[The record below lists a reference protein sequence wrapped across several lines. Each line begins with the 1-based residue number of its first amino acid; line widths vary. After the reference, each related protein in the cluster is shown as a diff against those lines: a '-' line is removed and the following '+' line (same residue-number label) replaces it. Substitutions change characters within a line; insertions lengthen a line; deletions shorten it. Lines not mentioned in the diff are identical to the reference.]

1 MKLNRLKLENFQGI
15 QSAEFRLNGQSA
27 SIYGDNATGKTTV
40 FNALTW
46 LLFDKASTNA
56 KNFTPKT
63 KGIDGDVHYL
73 DHAAEAEFDI
83 GGRNITLRKVYH
95 ENYKKKRGSATEE
108 FDGHSVDYFI
118 DGVPTK
124 EKDYKLTLIAFCGSE
139 EKMKMLT
146 MPDYFPEQLPWEAR
160 RTILLEICGDVDD
173 DTVISSTPE
182 LKELPAFLQM
192 PGSTIQRYSVDDYK
206 KIAQVTK
213 TDINKQI
220 QAIPGRIDEATRAIP
235 DTTGID
241 PVQID
246 KNIAAINAEREALEQ
261 KKARILAGDTNTADI
276 RAKISEA
283 TATLAGLR
291 ADYAEQNSKAN
302 SSILN
307 EINRIKT
314 KSIGAINNA
323 RDARNNSERKK
334 RELARM
340 TELREQLLEEY
351 TEVQTERWNEGAET
365 CPTCTQRLPE
375 ENIQK
380 LRDDFNIKKSKR
392 LEAINARG
400 NKEASKNMIAEAQED
415 IIELDTQATK
425 YEAEAKEA
433 EEKIKNLQEQL
444 ITPPPFEQT
453 KEYRRVTAQIDAYR
467 AEEQE
472 AGKTTSAEVSGITDE
487 IHALFAKAEEQK
499 ELKSR
504 LRIAEGQK
512 ERIEELK
519 RSEKTLAEKYEKLE
533 HGVYLCELFTKTK
546 VSMLTERINGKFN
559 KVRFRLF
566 QEQINGGIKE
576 DCEVMIPSE
585 DGNLVPFTFA
595 NNAGRINAGL
605 EIINTLSHHWNIEMP
620 VFIDNAEGV
629 TRLLQMDTQV
639 IRLVVSEPDKQ
650 LRMELGV

>member
-15 QSAEFRLNGQSA
+15 QSAEFKLNGQSA

-108 FDGHSVDYFI
+108 FDGHSVDYYV

-124 EKDYKLTLIAFCGSE
+124 EKDFKLTLIAFCGSE

-146 MPDYFPEQLPWEAR
+146 MPDYFPEQLPWDAR
-160 RTILLEICGDVDD
+160 RTILLEICGDIDD
-173 DTVISSTPE
+173 DAVISSTPE
-182 LKELPAFLQM
+182 LKELPTFLQM
-192 PGSTIQRYSVDDYK
+192 PGSTIQRYSVEDYK

-241 PVQID
+241 PEQID

-261 KKARILAGDTNTADI
+261 KKARILAGDSNTADV
-276 RAKISEA
+276 RARISEA
-283 TATLAGLR
+283 QAKLAELR

-351 TEVQTERWNEGAET
+351 TEVQTERWNEGAEN
-365 CPTCTQRLPE
+365 CPTCEQRLPE

-415 IIELDTQATK
+415 IIEYDAQAAK

-433 EEKIKNLQEQL
+433 EEKIKDLQGQL
-444 ITPPPFEQT
+444 TTPPPFEQT
-453 KEYRRVTAQIDAYR
+453 EEYRRVTAQIDAYR

-472 AGKTTSAEVSGITDE
+472 AGKTTSAEVSGLTDE

-519 RSEKTLAEKYEKLE
+519 RSEKTLAEKYENLE
-533 HGVYLCELFTKTK
+533 YGVYLCELFTKTK

-576 DCEVMIPSE
+576 DCEVMIPAE

-595 NNAGRINAGL
+595 NNAARINAGL
-605 EIINTLSHHWNIEMP
+605 EIINTLSHHWKIEMP
-620 VFIDNAEGV
+620 VFIDNAESV
-629 TRLLQMDTQV
+629 TQLLQMDTQV

-650 LRMELGV
+650 LRLELGV

>member
-415 IIELDTQATK
+415 IIELDAQAAK

-453 KEYRRVTAQIDAYR
+453 EEYRRVTAQIDAYR

-472 AGKTTSAEVSGITDE
+472 AGKTTSAEVSGLTDE

-576 DCEVMIPSE
+576 DCEVMIPAE

-595 NNAGRINAGL
+595 NNAARINAGL
-605 EIINTLSHHWNIEMP
+605 EIINTLSHHWKIEMP
-620 VFIDNAEGV
+620 VFIDNAESV
-629 TRLLQMDTQV
+629 TQLLQMDTQV

-650 LRMELGV
+650 LRLELGV

>member
-1 MKLNRLKLENFQGI
+1 MKLIKLKLENFQGI

-302 SSILN
+302 SSILD

-323 RDARNNSERKK
+323 RDARNNSERRK

-415 IIELDTQATK
+415 IIELDAQAAK

-453 KEYRRVTAQIDAYR
+453 EEYRRVTAQIDAYR

-546 VSMLTERINGKFN
+546 VSMLTERINGKFK

-576 DCEVMIPSE
+576 DCEVMIPAE

-595 NNAGRINAGL
+595 NNAARINAGL
-605 EIINTLSHHWNIEMP
+605 EIINTLSHHWKIEMP
-620 VFIDNAEGV
+620 VFIDNAESV
-629 TRLLQMDTQV
+629 TQLLQMDTQV

-650 LRMELGV
+650 LRTEVF